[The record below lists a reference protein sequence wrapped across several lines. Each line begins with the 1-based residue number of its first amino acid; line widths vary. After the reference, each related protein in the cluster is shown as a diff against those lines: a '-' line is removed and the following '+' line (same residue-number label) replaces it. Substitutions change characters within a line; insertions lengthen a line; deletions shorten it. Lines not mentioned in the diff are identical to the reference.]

1 MRNLKH
7 QIKKSSITTSEETKY
22 DLRVLILDDIEKLK
36 INDKDTKGK
45 LMEIMF
51 NEDAL
56 KNSFNEHNQR
66 IDFIN
71 ENISINS
78 SVDNSIK

>member
-56 KNSFNEHNQR
+56 KKTASMSIIKELILLMKNINQL
-66 IDFIN
+66 ILQ
-71 ENISINS
+71 
-78 SVDNSIK
+78 